1 MFRIEPMAKMKAD
14 DDQLILIK
22 DLPEFPKRVFEGVE
36 MLNFLQSKSFKIAF
50 NTDENVLLSAP
61 TGAGKTNVALM
72 TIIREVEKHIDKET
86 FMQNDPDYKIVYVSP
101 MKALASE
108 IVEKF
113 TLRLKKFGVNVR
125 ELTGDI

>member
-36 MLNFLQSKSFKIAF
+36 MLNVLQSKSFKIAYH
-50 NTDENVLLSAP
+50 TDENVLLSAP

-72 TIIREVEKHIDKET
+72 TIIREVEKHID
-86 FMQNDPDYKIVYVSP
+86 
-101 MKALASE
+101 
-108 IVEKF
+108 
-113 TLRLKKFGVNVR
+113 
-125 ELTGDI
+125 